1 MPGAFAHMTMVYRA
15 KSSPKLERLSRTAH
29 RAISGLT
36 KYAELGAVSPD
47 YPYLSLLDGATEEWA
62 DLMHYER
69 TGDMIREGARILRDY
84 SDGVVKR
91 RCLAWL
97 MGYATHVVTDVTIH
111 PVVKLKVGDYQ
122 GHETEHRVCEMH
134 QDTFIYESLNLGE
147 ITDTEHLKGGICA
160 CGTSDAIDPDVKALW
175 LGMLKAIHPEVFARN
190 PPDID
195 KWHRNFKFVVD
206 RVADEG
212 GWLPG
217 FVMRFIAGQGLF
229 YFKKEL
235 VDLQFVENLDIPG
248 GGKMN
253 YADIFQKAA
262 ENVAD
267 VWLEISSFVDGG
279 NEIAMVQNWNLD
291 TGVNQAS
298 GDITFWG

>member
-1 MPGAFAHMTMVYRA
+1 MPGAFAHMTMVLTA
-15 KSSPKLERLSRTAH
+15 KRLMKLGGLSSTAH

-47 YPYLSLLDGATEEWA
+47 YPYLSLFDGATDEWA
-62 DLMHYER
+62 DMMHYER
-69 TGDMIREGARILRDY
+69 TGDIIREGARILQGFP
-84 SDGVVKR
+84 DGVVKR

-97 MGYATHVVTDVTIH
+97 MGYAAHVVTDVTIH

-134 QDTFIYESLNLGE
+134 QDAFIYETLNVGG
-147 ITDTEHLKGGICA
+147 ITDTEHLKGGICS
-160 CGTSDAIDPDVKALW
+160 CGTNDAIDPDVKALW
-175 LGMLKAIHPEVFARN
+175 MGMLEAVHPEVFARN

-195 KWHRNFKFVVD
+195 KWHRNFKRVVD
-206 RVADEG
+206 KIADEG

-217 FVMRFIAGQGLF
+217 FVMRFIANQGFL
-229 YFKKEL
+229 YFPAEV
-235 VDLQFVENLDIPG
+235 VDDQFIKGLEVPG
-248 GGKMN
+248 GSKMD
-253 YADIFQKAA
+253 YGDIFQNAA

-267 VWLEISSFVDGG
+267 AWLEISRFVESGED
-279 NEIAMVQNWNLD
+279 IAMVQNWNLD
-291 TGVNQAS
+291 TGVNLVS